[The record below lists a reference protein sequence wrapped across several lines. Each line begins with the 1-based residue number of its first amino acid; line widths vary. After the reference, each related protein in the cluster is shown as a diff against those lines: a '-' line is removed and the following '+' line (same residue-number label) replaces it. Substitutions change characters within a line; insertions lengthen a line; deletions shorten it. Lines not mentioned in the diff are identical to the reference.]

1 MSYEQLTREERFV
14 IYHLRGEQLS
24 VREIARRLNRH
35 HSTISRELKRNGTG
49 CLGEV
54 YWPMAAQECAQQRRQ
69 QARHHRRRANGALC
83 GSVVDA
89 WRDVEESTSRCCQV
103 LSRALCAQTNLPEIA
118 LPSKCTRAFFHRATG
133 AVQRVRVRN
142 GVIICTKSN
151 LGSASA
157 VAGGDHHFRLFS
169 SRAAA
174 YENDLLTFGATRH
187 PLCPTLFQLVRF
199 ELNCAITTDNDDQT
213 NQCRPARRGVPR

>member
-69 QARHHRRRANGALC
+69 QARHHRRRANAALC
-83 GSVVDA
+83 QYVVERLRAHWSPEMIAGRLELDFPADA
-89 WRDVEESTSRCCQV
+89 RM
-103 LSRALCAQTNLPEIA
+103 
-118 LPSKCTRAFFHRATG
+118 
-133 AVQRVRVRN
+133 RVSHEAIYRWLYLDA
-142 GVIICTKSN
+142 K
-151 LGSASA
+151 
-157 VAGGDHHFRLFS
+157 AGGQLYRCLRWRHSRRRKQRRYGSLRGLIPGRVSISERPAIVEQRSRFGDWEGDTVYGRSHVTVCSRRWS
-169 SRAAA
+169 ARAA
-174 YENDLLTFGATRH
+174 
-187 PLCPTLFQLVRF
+187 
-199 ELNCAITTDNDDQT
+199 I
-213 NQCRPARRGVPR
+213 